1 MFTLLT
7 RLHWDQG
14 LTRRSTISSLF
25 PLVCVC
31 VGGVAVG
38 FDTPKRVY
46 VLTVSPVTPGK
57 KAAGGKRI

>member
-14 LTRRSTISSLF
+14 LRRSTVSSLF
-25 PLVCVC
+25 PLVVV
-31 VGGVAVG
+31 VGGGFAVG

-46 VLTVSPVTPGK
+46 VLTVSPVTSGK